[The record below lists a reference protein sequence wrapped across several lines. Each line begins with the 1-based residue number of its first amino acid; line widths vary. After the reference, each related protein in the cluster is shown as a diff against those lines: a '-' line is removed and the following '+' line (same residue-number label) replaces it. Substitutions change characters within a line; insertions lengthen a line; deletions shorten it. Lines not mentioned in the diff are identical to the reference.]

1 MNRDRGTQGG
11 ALRVDRAELFGDMA
25 SSPYLEM
32 GEDTARYHLGS
43 TNSTYGNLVEIS
55 PKANVEVADDGTV
68 TVKAGSTLTYY
79 SYSGEAPRNITVTLT
94 QDTVIEIQ
102 VVEYGSSKVNELV
115 YVLDGGQV
123 IVNAKKAVTVTPTGE
138 SAITVTPPS
147 GETAAYT
154 IGGGSITVPA
164 GSKATGADG
173 TVTEMPY
180 GGSVG
185 SDGSINAASAPV
197 VNPTYT
203 ITNPAV
209 EGGSVAVSPRS
220 ASRGRLV
227 TLTVTPDEGYEL
239 ASLTVTDG
247 RGNAVPLTDA
257 GNGKYTFTMP
267 GSRVVVN
274 ASFQLASLPFTD
286 VAEGAWYYD
295 AIAYVYRN
303 GLMAGVSSTQFAPDS
318 TLNRATLA
326 TILWRLAGEPVV
338 NYVLPFEDVA
348 EGEWYSEAVRW
359 AASTGIVNGTTP
371 TTFRPFNSVTRE
383 QMAAMVHRYAEYMG
397 YDTTATTDLNTFTD
411 ASSVNSYAAQPLSWC
426 VAEGLISGIGTEIRP
441 QSSATRA
448 QIATMLMRF
457 CENVTK

>member
-1 MNRDRGTQGG
+1 MINNSETQITVLAPALPEGAGDAEYSLDGTTWK
-11 ALRVDRAELFGDMA
+11 
-25 SSPYLEM
+25 SSPVFTGL
-32 GEDTARYHLGS
+32 TAATQYTVYCRF
-43 TNSTYGNLVEIS
+43 
-55 PKANVEVADDGTV
+55 VAD
-68 TVKAGSTLTYY
+68 GSGNY
-79 SYSGEAPRNITVTLT
+79 
-94 QDTVIEIQ
+94 
-102 VVEYGSSKVNELV
+102 
-115 YVLDGGQV
+115 
-123 IVNAKKAVTVTPTGE
+123 
-138 SAITVTPPS
+138 
-147 GETAAYT
+147 
-154 IGGGSITVPA
+154 
-164 GSKATGADG
+164 
-173 TVTEMPY
+173 
-180 GGSVG
+180 VG
-185 SDGSINAASAPV
+185 SGIDSFTFTTAGDPPTPV
-197 VNPTYT
+197 ITNPTYT
-203 ITNPAV
+203 ITNPTV
-209 EGGSVAVSPRS
+209 TGGTVTVSPRS

-227 TLTVTPDEGYEL
+227 TITVTPDEGYEL
-239 ASLTVTDG
+239 ASLTVTDS
-247 RGNAVPLTDA
+247 RGNTVTLTDA

-274 ASFQLASLPFTD
+274 AAFQLASLPFTD

-348 EGEWYSEAVRW
+348 EGEWYSEAIRW

-411 ASSVNSYAAQPLSWC
+411 ASSVNSYAAEPMGWC

-448 QIATMLMRF
+448 QIATMLMRLG
-457 CENVTK
+457 EDIAE